1 MVMPSGRRF
10 PLAVVSLGG
19 SVAADRVHRRE
30 IQMTFTSPDGSP
42 LPREVTSRRGQRV
55 VARKVI
61 EGPSGR
67 EFVRSLGSCRV
78 TRVSR
83 DGDGPWSLTAKSDE
97 YVLARSGFL
106 RTRAMPSMAS
116 VDAIR
121 ALVSEV
127 FPDARVAVLPG
138 VRNVRCSPK
147 EYDADEA
154 SRWRAIE
161 DYALVSGAELYCP
174 PGGGFQLG
182 PIPTAD
188 APHVWTVEHGSSLV
202 SRSVSWDEDAYA
214 NAVRVEDRESG
225 SVGIAADLVPSSS
238 TYVGDAGTRVITG
251 RVGVS
256 GSEGYRLITEFLDL
270 PAGDDVAAREAAQ
283 SRRAQLKARAGGV
296 TFAAIGNPWL
306 DVGNVVR
313 MTHPDGVSKHVITG
327 LPISGTD
334 PGAVTPDTSG

>member
-1 MVMPSGRRF
+1 MVMPSGRSF

-30 IQMTFTSPDGSP
+30 IQMTFTSPDGST
-42 LPREVTSRRGQRV
+42 LPREVTARRGQRV

-61 EGPSGR
+61 VGPSGR
-67 EFVRSLGSCRV
+67 EFVRALGSCRV

-97 YVLARSGFL
+97 HVLARSGFL
-106 RTRAMPSMAS
+106 RARAMPAMVS

-121 ALVSEV
+121 ALVAEV
-127 FPDARVAVLPG
+127 FPDAQVAVLPG

-154 SRWRAIE
+154 GRWRAIE
-161 DYALVSGAELYCP
+161 DYALISGAELYCP

-188 APHVWTVEHGSSLV
+188 AAHVWTVEHGRGLV
-202 SRSVSWDEDAYA
+202 SRATSWDEDAYA

-270 PAGDDVAAREAAQ
+270 PAGDDVAARDAAR
-283 SRRAQLKARAGGV
+283 SRLAQLKARAGGV
-296 TFAAIGNPWL
+296 TFAAVDNPWL
-306 DVGNVVR
+306 DTGDVVR
-313 MTHPDGVSKHVITG
+313 VLHPDGVSKHVITG

-334 PGAVTPDTSG
+334 AGAVTPDTSG